1 MLSFITRLTEPISYL
16 IGSQA
21 SLLKPLTNRQACE
34 LLELYY
40 SSNGLYLEHG
50 AVEIIL
56 PEYNPTF
63 RVVEFY
69 AATLWPGKLDVAFPL
84 EADDERVF
92 EPIEQIWAWSNWAQK
107 KQVAA
112 RQCPMQGDLFV
123 KAAHN
128 GTEIE
133 DADKVYMQVIP
144 SRNVSDVEVDH
155 QGNIIYI
162 RIDVPET
169 LDDGSVQWT
178 TEVWN
183 KQRRDVRVWEHD
195 RSYSTDLDEL
205 GTPATTSFDDMPV
218 DFIPV
223 WKAPF
228 IDTGDVYGGAAIW
241 PVMQKIDMLNR
252 DACRLSRIMNR
263 YGGPIWAVNSN
274 QVDSQGRPMSAPH
287 MRIDSTSALGESQT
301 AIPVDSVIGLPGL
314 AKLHLLIPNIKWD
327 AYLKKVEMKLRE
339 IQQDLP
345 EMGYWQAMEIP
356 SAGQS
361 GVAIERLMTPA
372 IARCKE
378 TRGNTEPMLQRAEA
392 GALTMAQ
399 NLQLPGFEAGKI
411 GTYENG
417 DFEHTY
423 AERNVLPKSDKEKAE
438 TTKTM
443 TEAGMNLRFAAH
455 KMYGWDDEEMEGIVA
470 AAGDTPAV
478 QQQITAQTEEALNQE
493 PILRIIESTVDKLE
507 SLGVER
513 VLKSDQL
520 TSVIAA
526 ELAKRQAEE
535 TGT

>member
-1 MLSFITRLTEPISYL
+1 MLSFITRLTEPLAYQ

-21 SLLKPLTNRQACE
+21 SLLTPMTNRQACE

-40 SSNGLYLEHG
+40 SSNGLYLEQG
-50 AVEIIL
+50 GVEIIL

-92 EPIEQIWAWSNWAQK
+92 EPIEQIWKWSNWAQK

-133 DADKVYMQVIP
+133 DADKVYMQIIP

-169 LDDGSVQWT
+169 LDDGGTRWT
-178 TEVWN
+178 TEVWS
-183 KQRRDVRVWEHD
+183 KAREDVRVWVHN
-195 RSYSTDLDEL
+195 RSYSTDLEEL
-205 GTPATTSFDDMPV
+205 GRPETTSFDDMPV
-218 DFIPV
+218 DFIPI

-241 PVMQKIDMLNR
+241 PVIQKIDMLNR
-252 DACRLSRIMNR
+252 DASRLSQIMNR
-263 YGGPIWAVNSN
+263 YGEPIWAVSAN
-274 QVDSQGRPMSAPH
+274 QVDNSGRPMSAPR
-287 MRIDSTSALGESQT
+287 MRVDSISDLSENQT
-301 AIPVDSVIGLPGL
+301 AIPVGGVVGLPGAADL
-314 AKLHLLIPNIKWD
+314 KLLIPQIDWD

-345 EMGYWQAMEIP
+345 EMGYWQSMEIP
-356 SAGQS
+356 GSGQT
-361 GVAIERLMTPA
+361 GVAIEKLMTPA
-372 IARCKE
+372 IGRCKE

-411 GTYENG
+411 GTYEAG

-423 AERNVLPKSDKEKAE
+423 ADRNVLPKSDKEKAD

-455 KMYGWDDEEMEGIVA
+455 KMYGWDDEEMEGIMA
-470 AAGDTPAV
+470 AVGDTSAV
-478 QQQITAQTEEALNQE
+478 QQQVQAQTEEVLNQE
-493 PILRIIESTVDKLE
+493 PILRVIESTVDKLE

-513 VLKSDQL
+513 VLNSDQL
-520 TSVIAA
+520 TGVIATA
-526 ELAKRQAEE
+526 LAKRQAEE